1 MARIVIISKY
11 PPIEGG
17 ISSRTFWL
25 ARALVER
32 SHRVNIVTDR
42 LDAAP
47 EYSVQQYEDGPEIKD
62 LSIHRPSTE
71 MPWHIPNNN
80 HFYLDLLNTAV
91 QVIKETN
98 AEVIDTGY
106 LVPYGLVGY
115 LASQISG
122 VPFVLRHGG
131 SDIHKFLNAGIFS
144 ELLKD
149 AVRKASLVVTDRM
162 NYRTMCQLSD
172 NVVVTSPYVPNPS
185 FFKRSAEPAQEKPT
199 LALIGKSNYYWTHK
213 AWDRVVNI
221 MERLEDKFRFII
233 VSQGIGFEYFKQY
246 AEKRLDNRNLV
257 WKNFVQPL
265 EMPRLINEVDGVFAL
280 FKHLP
285 FPAFSNLVLEVLC
298 CSKRVITDASTILD
312 FYESEGV
319 NIELFSSGIVQIP
332 DNDQAR
338 AANIISDH
346 FHQYSGLGNEMCKD
360 YSELYQSYV
369 HCNEKILSSVISKI
383 KLKNGVCCLG

>member
-25 ARALVER
+25 TRALVER

-42 LDAAP
+42 LDATP
-47 EYSVQQYEDGPEIKD
+47 EYSVQQYEDAPETKN
-62 LSIHRPSTE
+62 LSVHRPSAE

-80 HFYLDLLNTAV
+80 HFDLDLLNTAV
-91 QVIKETN
+91 RVIKETN

-115 LASQISG
+115 LTSQISG

-131 SDIHKFLNAGIFS
+131 SDIHKFLDAGIFS
-144 ELLKD
+144 ELLND

-162 NYRTMCQLSD
+162 NYSTMCQLSD

-185 FFKRSAEPAQEKPT
+185 FFKPSEEPVQGKPT
-199 LALIGKSNYYWTHK
+199 LALIGKSNYHWTHK
-213 AWDRVVNI
+213 AWDRAVDI

-246 AEKRLDNRNLV
+246 AEKRLDNRNLI
-257 WKNFVQPL
+257 WRNFVHPL
-265 EMPRLINEVDGVFAL
+265 EMPKLINEVDGIFAL
-280 FKHLP
+280 FKQLP
-285 FPAFSNLVLEVLC
+285 FPAFSNLILEVLC
-298 CSKRVITDASTILD
+298 CGKRIITDFSMIMD

-319 NIELFSSGIVQIP
+319 NSELFSSRIVQIP
-332 DNDQAR
+332 DNDSEM

-346 FHQYSGLGNEMCKD
+346 FCQCHRFGDEINKNYEK
-360 YSELYQSYV
+360 LYQSYI
-369 HCNEKILSSVISKI
+369 HYNEKAL
-383 KLKNGVCCLG
+383 LCL